1 VATIFGVG
9 STVVPIMFSLRPSDA
24 SGLDEAAAS
33 TCDLTE
39 SQTATVR
46 NILDLMNVSDTC
58 TNLTLFELDVAIQPE
73 YCASPPAFTDTMAG
87 AIL

>member
-1 VATIFGVG
+1 MATIFGVG

-39 SQTATVR
+39 SQTATVW

-58 TNLTLFELDVAIQPE
+58 TNLTLF
-73 YCASPPAFTDTMAG
+73 G
-87 AIL
+87 